1 MAHARAR
8 ARKKGDTEMDAGR
21 ARTTRLPG
29 ADHEC
34 FPLSATATKNEK
46 TQMARQRGSVE
57 KKFKK
62 KRPRRSP
69 RL

>member
-21 ARTTRLPG
+21 ARTTHLSG

-34 FPLSATATKNEK
+34 VRLPPRK
-46 TQMARQRGSVE
+46 T
-57 KKFKK
+57 K
-62 KRPRRSP
+62 KRKIW
-69 RL
+69 RLAAT